1 MKTFTLSMRSLL
13 LQPLRSGL
21 AIIGIWIGITAVIW
35 LVAMG
40 NGVSQQAQD
49 QIRDLGAKNVI
60 VRTVKPSQ
68 NSSAAGGGMFLSYG
82 LKRADFKKI
91 AAGVPWV
98 EQAVPIREMRKTVR
112 NDQTEQE
119 VRVVGLMIGIELSVE
134 GTPVVSKCMDHRL
147 LVNCTQG
154 TVIRL
159 LPAMNLTTAE
169 VEEGCEILSEVIQS
183 LGI

>member
-112 NDQTEQE
+112 NDQT
-119 VRVVGLMIGIELSVE
+119 
-134 GTPVVSKCMDHRL
+134 
-147 LVNCTQG
+147 
-154 TVIRL
+154 
-159 LPAMNLTTAE
+159 
-169 VEEGCEILSEVIQS
+169 
-183 LGI
+183 